1 MTDPTIYEDGE
12 TPEEQ
17 ALYTAE
23 DMTPPVD
30 TSKGK
35 YPIVRTLGAIAT
47 GKPEAEEEVN
57 FNNYVDSKW
66 RETVPESNNIDRNV
80 AINAATNGEVSV
92 FQEAMTSISARNK
105 MYGDVSSKSAA
116 DVKAKI
122 KEMADQAVE
131 TTALRNPAV
140 LYNNTVAEI
149 SDATKRVSGRVSAQ
163 AVLEQAIEDGGKL
176 TNIATGL
183 GYEFTPFAAEQG
195 PALDRV
201 AIKMGVPKDKIS
213 RLSGRSQTI
222 TYLQAKFNSLSEEEK
237 GAWLDELYTNL
248 KEGALITDWVAAR
261 VVQEVATNEE
271 QTWGGFSDWAD
282 RLGVVGSVVTGVG
295 AVFRAGTLLKGSSAI
310 VKAERTLAAVGGK
323 SALVAAES
331 TKIASQAANA
341 MRLRAL
347 GVVAGEA
354 TGISTAIDLAKL
366 VSLNAAKVLPESVVI
381 AAQDLQKII
390 REPVDKLIADLQDV
404 IAAKGVRSSEAAAQL
419 EELNTFYSKANNPHI
434 HSVDPFT
441 LSADGITVS
450 GKVFYKPAD
459 ASAFLTKEA
468 AEAAL
473 KGFDPTG
480 KLGMKVVPDTTNTGY
495 LVEEGV
501 LKDLKLRKAA
511 IEAQILEVIN
521 EEKKLTKALKTSPT
535 PPVTTD
541 VGVTPP
547 PKALVTSKPRWKTS
561 GLTFETDIDKAAYQ
575 IGSKTTPSKSDNA
588 TATWLKSVT
597 GWSDD
602 QIKSHAAELRKYIQ
616 QNEDVVDDVGNIIVP
631 NRIPEGKP
639 SYSVQPSYDAQF
651 KAYSNIDGAITVGNT
666 TVSPSVQKSYILEFI
681 NRLGNALGMENRKV
695 LVLQYEDIIKSK
707 DIELKALA
715 KHIKDKHATAG
726 AIHFDYGSGQSIIVM
741 KRQVGKQGT
750 TLKTYIEDFAHEY
763 GHAFESQFASK
774 YFGIMN
780 SSFNKW
786 LRAKGISFKGDG
798 INKVVTD
805 RFPPEALLEYRAIT
819 QSDYLSE
826 WVLKWANGDVAEY
839 QMYEAAIHKWAT
851 SYSEFFAENFA
862 KWAFTNDVPTNILGQ
877 AFAKLVAGFKL
888 IVQNVTQMLKEAGVV
903 ADVGVADKNITAM
916 LNAHIASL
924 KQNNV
929 TSNATLAAIASESK
943 RMKPS
948 VTKLQKE
955 LAAIDEELQA
965 IDDATKGLKTG
976 WLVEKPISQN
986 IDYTN
991 VSKYT
996 DDDINSAARFS
1007 LGDWALSTSSELY
1020 AQRVVGIN
1028 QQSRYTKLLTN
1039 FVRPSV
1045 EKLKK
1050 GEMVA
1055 LNDALTLGDKE
1066 GKVFT
1071 EAELAG
1077 QGLSPNAR
1085 VAYYK
1090 VRALRD
1096 VMWQMRNDVAAKSM
1110 IKRGYVELQTGI
1122 TLDDGSGKLFG
1133 KATTPLDGSYVYL
1146 ADKNTTQRVGKE
1158 FMEQANLEGLQFFE
1172 LAEPA
1177 LIDGKYRRV
1186 IAMSTGSF
1194 TPKRIEEVIPYRA
1207 GEYRRI
1213 YSDEY
1218 FVKIKSVYEVDGK
1231 MEEVLSTHRTA
1242 SSVSDANA
1250 YVKVFNEAAA
1260 LHAKGALTLT
1270 EASRLMQPYG
1280 WKPED
1285 FVAALDNNQYGTN
1298 FKLEVKYNRTDDDYV
1313 NEAIGMSTN
1322 FSSKRGDKVL
1332 SVHGEDANNTLSP
1345 LDAIASEIGNT
1356 AYVASVTEWRES
1368 HVIRW
1373 FNTFVDDLPA
1383 NVQSMSPDQ
1392 AFAYMLNNKGFY
1404 VGQSQRLATAEK
1416 VQEYI
1421 ISQLNI
1427 ATKEEKEYLGFMRM
1441 ISESIEGTT
1450 SNKGVAKFGAAL
1462 RATKDYPTWAR
1473 TIAFH
1478 SFFAFNPVQFFMQ
1491 GMNAFNAV
1499 AISPI
1504 HGLKAAKSSALYG
1517 MALMSDN
1524 ENIWQAVAKTNKL
1537 TNLGLGMS
1545 EEEFVEVVRAVR
1557 RSGLLDGM
1565 NTTSLYGAETGK
1577 YGIFNGV
1584 RRNIGAVSAT
1594 PFNAGEGYSRLVSF
1608 DIARREWMEAN
1619 PGGAWWTD
1627 DNLVKIIERQDDL
1640 TQNMTQAN
1648 VATWQQG
1655 WKSIPAQFVQYQVKL
1670 MMNIVQSL
1678 LGNTRVFTQKEAIQL
1693 LVTHAIVMGTA
1704 GNFMWPFRDLIT
1716 DVLPEDMDEEERL
1729 YVQQGVV
1736 AGMIASIT
1744 DGEAKLAIGS
1754 RFNTFKFYEDVV
1766 KGLLDPEKSFME
1778 IAAGPS
1784 GFTALRILGGFGE
1797 AVSIIT
1803 KAPMSQETLNIAFTE
1818 IGKNSFSF
1826 FNNIQ
1831 KSRIAMANHNVVM
1844 STGGKGMFRVT
1855 DTEAWLL
1862 GFGIPPVAQEDLS
1875 VMYESKKAHAD
1886 EIKEASKAVAKHSM
1900 LALTALR
1907 NGDDMSHK
1915 THAAIV
1921 QVILHSYTGEDL
1933 RTLYKEAYKVE
1944 AFTQYEKMLSEQAMK
1959 QWKVNDLVV
1968 NTGVNE

>member
-23 DMTPPVD
+23 DMSPPVD
-30 TSKGK
+30 TSKGT

-57 FNNYVDSKW
+57 FDNYVDSKW
-66 RETVPESNNIDRNV
+66 RETVPESNNIDRTV
-80 AINAATNGEVSV
+80 AINAATNGQVSV

-105 MYGDVSSKSAA
+105 MYGDVSSKTAS
-116 DVKAKI
+116 DVRAKI
-122 KEMADQAVE
+122 KEMADQATE

-140 LYNNTVAEI
+140 LYNNTVEEI

-163 AVLEQAIEDGGKL
+163 AVLERAIEDGGKL

-195 PALDRV
+195 PAIDRV
-201 AIKMGVPKDKIS
+201 AIKMGVAKDKIS
-213 RLSGRSQTI
+213 RTTGRSQTI

-248 KEGALITDWVAAR
+248 KEGALISDWIAAR

-271 QTWGGFSDWAD
+271 QTWDGFSDWAD
-282 RLGVVGSVVTGVG
+282 RLGVVGTVLTGAG
-295 AVFRAGTLLKGSSAI
+295 ALFKAGGLLKGSSAI

-381 AAQDLQKII
+381 AAQDLQKVV
-390 REPVDKLIADLQDV
+390 REPVERLIADLQDV
-404 IAAKGVRSSEAAAQL
+404 IAAKGVRSTEAAAQL

-441 LSADGITVS
+441 LSADGITVT

-468 AEAAL
+468 AEAAM
-473 KGFDPTG
+473 KWFDPTG
-480 KLGMKVVPDTTNTGY
+480 KQGMKVVPDTTNTGY

-501 LKDLKLRKAA
+501 LKDLRLRKAS

-521 EEKKLTKALKTSPT
+521 EEKKLAEALKTAPT
-535 PPVTTD
+535 PPVTVE

-547 PKALVTSKPRWKTS
+547 PKSLVTSKPRWKTS

-575 IGSKTTPSKSDNA
+575 VGSKTTASKSDSA
-588 TATWLKSVT
+588 TAKWLKSVT
-597 GWSDD
+597 GWNDD
-602 QIKSHAAELRKYIQ
+602 QIKSHAAELRAYIQ
-616 QNEDVVDDVGNIIVP
+616 QNEDMVDDVGNIIVP
-631 NRIPEGKP
+631 SRIPEGRP
-639 SYSVQPSYDAQF
+639 SATVQPSFDAQF

-666 TVSPSVQKSYILEFI
+666 TVSPSVQKSYVLEFI
-681 NRLGNALGMENRKV
+681 NKLGKALGMENRKV
-695 LVLQYEDIIKSK
+695 LVLQYEDIVKSK
-707 DIELKALA
+707 DVSLRGLA
-715 KHIKDKHATAG
+715 KHIKDKHASAG
-726 AIHFDYGSGQSIIVM
+726 AIHFDYGNGQSVIVM
-741 KRQVGKQGT
+741 KRQIGKGGF
-750 TLKTYIEDFAHEY
+750 TLKGYLEDFAHEY
-763 GHAFESQFASK
+763 GHAFEAQFSTK

-786 LRAKGISFKGDG
+786 LRSKNISFKGDG

-805 RFPPEALLEYRAIT
+805 KFPPEALLEYRSIT
-819 QSDYLSE
+819 QADDLSE
-826 WVLKWANGDVAEY
+826 WVVKWSNGDVAEY
-839 QMYEAAIHKWAT
+839 QMYEASIRKWAS

-862 KWAFTNDVPTNILGQ
+862 KWAFTEEVPTTILGQ
-877 AFAKLVAGFKL
+877 AFSKLVAGFKL
-888 IVQNVTQMLKEAGVV
+888 MAQHVTQMLKEAGVI

-916 LNAHIASL
+916 LNQHVANL
-924 KQNNV
+924 KKNKV
-929 TSNATLAAIASESK
+929 DGDATLSMLASESK
-943 RMKPS
+943 SMKPS
-948 VTKLQKE
+948 VAKLQKE

-976 WLVEKPISQN
+976 WLVEKPIAEN
-986 IDYTN
+986 IDYKTITR
-991 VSKYT
+991 YT
-996 DDDINSAARFS
+996 DDDINSASRFS

-1020 AQRVVGIN
+1020 AQRVTGIN

-1045 EKLKK
+1045 EKLNKK
-1050 GEMVA
+1050 EMVA

-1066 GKVFT
+1066 GKVFS

-1085 VAYYK
+1085 IAYYK

-1110 IKRGYVELQTGI
+1110 IKRGYVELLTGI
-1122 TLDDGSGKLFG
+1122 KLDDGSGKLFG
-1133 KATTPLDGSYVYL
+1133 RATTPKDGSTIYL
-1146 ADKNTTQRVGKE
+1146 ADKNTTQRVGTE
-1158 FMEQANLEGLQFFE
+1158 FMEQAKLEGLEFFE

-1186 IAMSTGSF
+1186 IALSTGNF

-1218 FVKIKSVYEVDGK
+1218 FVKVKSVYEVDGNV
-1231 MEEVLSTHRTA
+1231 EEVMSTHRTA
-1242 SSVSDANA
+1242 SSVADANA
-1250 YVKVFNEAAA
+1250 YVKAFNDAVS
-1260 LHAKGALTLT
+1260 LHKAGKLTVA
-1270 EASRLMQPYG
+1270 EASKLMQPYG
-1280 WKPED
+1280 WQPEE
-1285 FVAALDNNQYGTN
+1285 FIAALDANQFGTN

-1313 NEAIGMSTN
+1313 SETIGLSTN
-1322 FSSKRGDKVL
+1322 FSSKRGDRVL
-1332 SVHGEDANNTLSP
+1332 SVHGEDTVNTLSP

-1373 FNTFVDDLPA
+1373 FNTFVDDLPE
-1383 NVQSMSPDQ
+1383 NVKSMSPDQ
-1392 AFAYMLNNKGFY
+1392 AFVYMLNNKGYY

-1416 VQEYI
+1416 VQDYI
-1421 ISQLNI
+1421 IAQLNI
-1427 ATKEEKEYLGFMRM
+1427 PTKEEKEYLGFMRM
-1441 ISESIEGTT
+1441 ISESIEGK
-1450 SNKGVAKFGAAL
+1450 SGAKGVAKFGAAL

-1499 AISPI
+1499 AISPL

-1517 MALMSDN
+1517 MALMSDS
-1524 ENIWQAVAKTNKL
+1524 EEIWQAVAKTNKL

-1545 EEEFVEVVRAVR
+1545 EEEFVEVIRAVR

-1565 NTTSLYGAETGK
+1565 NTTSLYGAESGK

-1584 RRNIGAVSAT
+1584 RRKAGALSAT

-1608 DIARREWMEAN
+1608 DIARREWIEAN
-1619 PGGAWWTD
+1619 PGKAWWTD
-1627 DNLVKIIERQDDL
+1627 DSIVKIIERQDDL

-1678 LGNTRVFTQKEAIQL
+1678 LGNSRVFTQKEAIQL
-1693 LVTHAIVMGTA
+1693 LVTHAVVMGTA

-1716 DVLPEDMDEEERL
+1716 DVLPEDMDETERL

-1797 AVSIIT
+1797 AASIIV
-1803 KAPMSQETLNIAFTE
+1803 KAPMSQETLNIALTE

-1831 KSRIAMANHNVVM
+1831 KARIAMANHNVVM
-1844 STGGKGMFRVT
+1844 STGGKGMYRVT
-1855 DTEAWLL
+1855 DVEAWLV
-1862 GFGIPPVAQEDLS
+1862 GFGIPPAAQEDLS
-1875 VMYESKKAHAD
+1875 VMYESKKAHAN

-1900 LALTALR
+1900 LAITALR
-1907 NGDDMSHK
+1907 NKDDVAHK

-1921 QVILHSYTGEDL
+1921 QAILHSYTGDDL
-1933 RTLYKEAYKVE
+1933 RTLYKEAYQVE
-1944 AFTQYEKMLSEQAMK
+1944 AFTQYEKMLTEQAMK